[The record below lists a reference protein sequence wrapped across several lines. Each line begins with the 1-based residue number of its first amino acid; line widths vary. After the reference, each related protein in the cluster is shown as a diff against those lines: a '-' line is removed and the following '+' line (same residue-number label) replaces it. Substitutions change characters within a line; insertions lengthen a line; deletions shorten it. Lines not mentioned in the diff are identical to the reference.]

1 MRGHWW
7 KIAKLELTL
16 ALRDKE
22 SLIWSLAAP
31 IAMAWLFGTMFGS
44 DGPPAATRVKVE
56 RGLDPIHAQSSVQT
70 PDVRLAEQYL
80 RYRGFEVVDNTGL
93 GIDDAIV
100 VVLPDSIDAKL
111 STGRGFNINVIQGK
125 ADAMRAQAVSAVMR
139 EFSYEMVFRDPHIIV
154 DHGNPFA
161 IFNRPRMLALQTS
174 TLGTAPKIASGK
186 ERMLPAMLIMYIM
199 FQVMTFFLS
208 LWVDDLK
215 TGKIKRIVMSPA
227 TPRDLLLGE
236 IAARLIWAAF
246 QVVIILGVG
255 SLLLH
260 VRLNVN
266 WLNFALVILA
276 FMLAAASIGM
286 MAASFFKSSE
296 KAGAMGVMISLV
308 LAALGGCWWPLEIVP
323 APMRAVAHA
332 LPTGQAMSA
341 IGEMLAIG
349 PSASF
354 PAVNIA
360 VLLLMAAIA
369 LPIAARRMRAQL
381 VQ

>member
-16 ALRDKE
+16 AMKDRE

-44 DGPPAATRVKVE
+44 DGPPQPTSVKIE
-56 RGLDPIHAQSSVQT
+56 RALNSEGIQQ
-70 PDVRLAEQYL
+70 LAEDYL
-80 RYRGFEVVDNTGL
+80 RYRGFAVSNDG
-93 GIDDAIV
+93 IV
-100 VVLPDSIDAKL
+100 VVFPDSIDAKL
-111 STGRGFNINVIQGK
+111 SGGKKVNFSVIQGD
-125 ADAMRAQAVSAVMR
+125 ADATRAQAVSTVMR
-139 EFSYEMVFRDPHIIV
+139 EFAYEMAFRDPHRS
-154 DHGNPFA
+154 DWGYPTGSSPAQNPFHHSGT
-161 IFNRPRMLALQTS
+161 ILELHS
-174 TLGTAPKIASGK
+174 ETLGSAPKIASGK

-208 LWVDDLK
+208 LWVDDLR

-227 TPRDLLLGE
+227 TPRDLLMGE
-236 IAARLIWAAF
+236 IAARIIWAAF

-260 VRLNVN
+260 VHLNVN
-266 WLNFALVILA
+266 WLNFGLLILA
-276 FMLAAASIGM
+276 FMLAAAAIGM

-296 KAGAMGVMISLV
+296 KAGAMGVMISLI
-308 LAALGGCWWPLEIVP
+308 LAALGGCWWPLEVVP
-323 APMRAVAHA
+323 SGMRAVAQF

-341 IGEMLAIG
+341 IGNMIAVG
-349 PSASF
+349 PTAPF

-360 VLLLMAAIA
+360 VLLLMAAVA
-369 LPIAARRMRAQL
+369 MPIAARRMRAQL

>member
-1 MRGHWW
+1 MRGNWW

-16 ALRDKE
+16 AMKDRE

-44 DGPPAATRVKVE
+44 DGPPQRTHVKIE
-56 RGLDPIHAQSSVQT
+56 RSLNPEHTQIV
-70 PDVRLAEQYL
+70 AEDYL
-80 RYRGFEVVDNTGL
+80 KYRGFEVA
-93 GIDDAIV
+93 DDGIV
-100 VVLPDSIDAKL
+100 VILPDSMQERLAGGK
-111 STGRGFNINVIQGK
+111 GVNVHVIQGK

-139 EFSYEMVFRDPHIIV
+139 EFAYEMAFN
-154 DHGNPFA
+154 HGRFAPMMDRTTAAYPPPRNPFA
-161 IFNRPRMLALQTS
+161 YIGRNNLLELKSETRGA
-174 TLGTAPKIASGK
+174 APKIASGK

-227 TPRDLLLGE
+227 TPRDLLMGE
-236 IAARLIWAAF
+236 IAARLIWAAL

-260 VRLNVN
+260 VHLDVN
-266 WLNFALVILA
+266 WINFGLVVFA

-286 MAASFFKSSE
+286 MAASFFRSSE
-296 KAGAMGVMISLV
+296 KAGAIGVMISLV

-323 APMRAVAHA
+323 SGMRAIAHC

-349 PSASF
+349 PKAPF

-381 VQ
+381 LQ

>member
-1 MRGHWW
+1 MRGNWW

-16 ALRDKE
+16 AFKDRE

-44 DGPPAATRVKVE
+44 DGPQQPTHVKVE
-56 RGLDPIHAQSSVQT
+56 VGNNPPQLQRVVDWYLGSRGLTEDK
-70 PDVRLAEQYL
+70 D
-80 RYRGFEVVDNTGL
+80 
-93 GIDDAIV
+93 GIGVI
-100 VVLPDSIDAKL
+100 LPDSMLEKL
-111 STGRGFNINVIQGK
+111 AAGHGVNVRVIQGN
-125 ADAMRAQAVSAVMR
+125 ADEMRAQEVAASVR
-139 EFSYEMVFRDPHIIV
+139 EMTYF
-154 DHGNPFA
+154 FA
-161 IFNRPRMLALQTS
+161 FHATALQREHILLDTAPGREGPILLAAQTRGS
-174 TLGTAPKIASGK
+174 APKIASGK

-208 LWVDDLK
+208 LWVDDLR

-236 IAARLIWAAF
+236 IAARIIWAAL
-246 QVVIILGVG
+246 QVVVILGVG

-260 VRLNVN
+260 VHLNVN
-266 WLNFALVILA
+266 WLNFSLLLLA

-286 MAASFFKSSE
+286 MAASFFKTSE

-308 LAALGGCWWPLEIVP
+308 LAALGGCWWPLEVVP
-323 APMRAVAHA
+323 SGMRAVAHF

-349 PSASF
+349 PGAPF

-369 LPIAARRMRAQL
+369 MPIAARRMRAQL

>member
-1 MRGHWW
+1 MRGNWW

-16 ALRDKE
+16 AMKDRE

-44 DGPPAATRVKVE
+44 DGPPQPTHVKVNAGANVTDL
-56 RGLDPIHAQSSVQT
+56 RT
-70 PDVRLAEQYL
+70 LAEGYIHT
-80 RYRGFEVVDNTGL
+80 RGFVVADDGIEVVF
-93 GIDDAIV
+93 
-100 VVLPDSIDAKL
+100 PDSLLARIQHGD
-111 STGRGFNINVIQGK
+111 SINVRVIQGN
-125 ADAMRAQAVSAVMR
+125 ADVTRAQSVSAVAR
-139 EFSYEMVFRDPHIIV
+139 EFCYFAALRVEQVG
-154 DHGNPFA
+154 DHLRARFVTDAKFLDLKAETRGA
-161 IFNRPRMLALQTS
+161 
-174 TLGTAPKIASGK
+174 APNIASGK

-227 TPRDLLLGE
+227 TPRDLLMGE
-236 IAARLIWAAF
+236 IAARLIWAAL

-260 VRLNVN
+260 VHLDVN
-266 WLNFALVILA
+266 WINFGLVVFA

-286 MAASFFKSSE
+286 MAASFFRSSE
-296 KAGAMGVMISLV
+296 KAGAIGVMISLV

-323 APMRAVAHA
+323 SGMRAVAHA

-349 PSASF
+349 PNAPF

>member
-1 MRGHWW
+1 MPFVKWHIDGNAQPALQRYVETG
-7 KIAKLELTL
+7 KEPVDIIGKPTLELNT
-16 ALRDKE
+16 E
-22 SLIWSLAAP
+22 
-31 IAMAWLFGTMFGS
+31 
-44 DGPPAATRVKVE
+44 TR
-56 RGLDPIHAQSSVQT
+56 GA
-70 PDVRLAEQYL
+70 
-80 RYRGFEVVDNTGL
+80 
-93 GIDDAIV
+93 
-100 VVLPDSIDAKL
+100 
-111 STGRGFNINVIQGK
+111 
-125 ADAMRAQAVSAVMR
+125 
-139 EFSYEMVFRDPHIIV
+139 
-154 DHGNPFA
+154 
-161 IFNRPRMLALQTS
+161 
-174 TLGTAPKIASGK
+174 APKIASGK

-236 IAARLIWAAF
+236 IAARIIWAAL
-246 QVVIILGVG
+246 QVVVILGVG

-260 VRLNVN
+260 VHLNVN
-266 WLNFALVILA
+266 WVNFSLLLLA

-286 MAASFFKSSE
+286 MAASFFRTSE

-308 LAALGGCWWPLEIVP
+308 LAALGGCWWPLEVVP
-323 APMRAVAHA
+323 SGMRAVAHA

-349 PSASF
+349 PSAPF

-360 VLLLMAAIA
+360 VLLLMAAIPA
-369 LPIAARRMRAQL
+369 AAARRLTQL

>member
-1 MRGHWW
+1 MRSHWW
-7 KIAKLELTL
+7 RIAKLELTL

-44 DGPPAATRVKVE
+44 DGPPKPTAIKGEVGANPVALKEVAEAYLTARNLVLADDGIRVVF
-56 RGLDPIHAQSSVQT
+56 
-70 PDVRLAEQYL
+70 PDSMFARIAH
-80 RYRGFEVVDNTGL
+80 G
-93 GIDDAIV
+93 
-100 VVLPDSIDAKL
+100 DSIDVK
-111 STGRGFNINVIQGK
+111 VIQG
-125 ADAMRAQAVSAVMR
+125 DAEMVRAQEVSAQAR
-139 EFSYEMVFRDPHIIV
+139 EFCY
-154 DHGNPFA
+154 FA
-161 IFNRPRMLALQTS
+161 ALNLYPEGRFDLGGRVGANAPPLLSLASATR
-174 TLGTAPKIASGK
+174 GAAPKIASGK

-227 TPRDLLLGE
+227 TPRDLLIGE

-341 IGEMLAIG
+341 IGEMVAVG
-349 PSASF
+349 PSAPF

-360 VLLLMAAIA
+360 VLLAMAAIA

>member
-1 MRGHWW
+1 MRGSWW

-16 ALRDKE
+16 AMKDRE

-44 DGPPAATRVKVE
+44 DGPPQPTHFRVDIGQNPSELKGIAEHYIGWSKDLVAAE
-56 RGLDPIHAQSSVQT
+56 DG
-70 PDVRLAEQYL
+70 
-80 RYRGFEVVDNTGL
+80 
-93 GIDDAIV
+93 IV
-100 VVLPDSIDAKL
+100 VVLPDSMMDRIAQ
-111 STGRGFNINVIQGK
+111 GRELHSKVIQGN
-125 ADAMRAQAVSAVMR
+125 ADAMRAQAVSARAR
-139 EFSYEMVFRDPHIIV
+139 EFSYYAALHLSRVGRSPDSLRIRNIEARDSRYL
-154 DHGNPFA
+154 DLKTET
-161 IFNRPRMLALQTS
+161 R
-174 TLGTAPKIASGK
+174 GTAPKIASGK

-208 LWVDDLK
+208 LWVDDLR

-236 IAARLIWAAF
+236 IAARIIWAAF

-260 VRLNVN
+260 VHLNVN
-266 WLNFALVILA
+266 WVNFGLVVFA

-286 MAASFFKSSE
+286 MAASFFRTSE

-308 LAALGGCWWPLEIVP
+308 LAALGGCWWPLEVVP
-323 APMRAVAHA
+323 SGMRAVAHF

-341 IGEMLAIG
+341 IGEMLAVG
-349 PSASF
+349 PTAPF

-369 LPIAARRMRAQL
+369 MPIAARRMRSQL

>member
-1 MRGHWW
+1 MRGNWW

-16 ALRDKE
+16 ATRDKE

-44 DGPPAATRVKVE
+44 DGPPQPTRVNVE
-56 RGLDPIHAQSSVQT
+56 VGSNPVTLRVVAEDYLRGRNLELDKDGMRVVFPDSMFDRIHAGRPVDVHVVQG
-70 PDVRLAEQYL
+70 E
-80 RYRGFEVVDNTGL
+80 
-93 GIDDAIV
+93 
-100 VVLPDSIDAKL
+100 
-111 STGRGFNINVIQGK
+111 
-125 ADAMRAQAVSAVMR
+125 ADMTRAQAVSAAAR
-139 EFSYEMVFRDPHIIV
+139 EFCYYAALNLEQV
-154 DHGNPFA
+154 DGKIQRRGPIHDTAPLLG
-161 IFNRPRMLALQTS
+161 LDSQTR
-174 TLGTAPKIASGK
+174 GTAPKIASGK

-208 LWVDDLK
+208 LWVDDLR

-236 IAARLIWAAF
+236 IAARIIWAGV
-246 QVVIILGVG
+246 QVVVILGVG
-255 SLLLH
+255 SVLLH
-260 VRLNVN
+260 VHLNVN
-266 WLNFALVILA
+266 WINFGLVVFA

-286 MAASFFKSSE
+286 MAASFFRTSE

-323 APMRAVAHA
+323 SAMRAVAHC

-349 PSASF
+349 PTAPF

-369 LPIAARRMRAQL
+369 MPIAARRMRGQL

>member
-1 MRGHWW
+1 VHGNWW

-16 ALRDKE
+16 AMRDRE
-22 SLIWSLAAP
+22 SLLWSLAAP
-31 IAMAWLFGTMFGS
+31 IAMAWLFGSMFGS
-44 DGPPAATRVKVE
+44 GGAPAPTRVKIE
-56 RGLDPIHAQSSVQT
+56 RSLNPEGVQT
-70 PDVRLAEQYL
+70 LAEDYL
-80 RYRGFEVVDNTGL
+80 KYRGFEVA
-93 GIDDAIV
+93 DDGIV
-100 VVLPDSIDAKL
+100 VVLADSMDAKL
-111 STGRGFNINVIQGK
+111 ASGRGVNIHVIQGD
-125 ADAMRAQAVSAVMR
+125 ADATRAQAVSTVMR
-139 EFSYEMVFRDPHIIV
+139 EFAYEMAFSDPHLGRV
-154 DHGNPFA
+154 LPESMPRSPDPNPFSH
-161 IFNRPRMLALQTS
+161 RESLLQLQTE
-174 TLGTAPKIASGK
+174 TRGAAPKIANGK

-208 LWVDDLK
+208 LWVDDLR

-227 TPRDLLLGE
+227 TARDLLLGE
-236 IAARLIWAAF
+236 IAARLIWAAL

-266 WLNFALVILA
+266 WFNLSLVLLA

-286 MAASFFKSSE
+286 MAASFFRTSE

-308 LAALGGCWWPLEIVP
+308 LAALGGCWWPLEVVP
-323 APMRAVAHA
+323 SAMRAVAQC

-349 PSASF
+349 PAAPF

-369 LPIAARRMRAQL
+369 LPVAARRMRAQL

>member
-7 KIAKLELTL
+7 KIARLELTL

-22 SLIWSLAAP
+22 SLIWSLVAP

-44 DGPPAATRVKVE
+44 DGPPQPTKFQVEAGANPLRLKEWAEKIMSSAELKVA
-56 RGLDPIHAQSSVQT
+56 D
-70 PDVRLAEQYL
+70 D
-80 RYRGFEVVDNTGL
+80 
-93 GIDDAIV
+93 GIR
-100 VVLPDSIDAKL
+100 VVLPDSMMERIA
-111 STGRGFNINVIQGK
+111 TGRPVDVQVMQGD
-125 ADAMRAQAVSAVMR
+125 ADMTRVQAVSAAAR
-139 EFSYEMVFRDPHIIV
+139 EFCY
-154 DHGNPFA
+154 FA
-161 IFNRPRMLALQTS
+161 ALQLKQVGDNIEPVVKNDVGPLVVLNS
-174 TLGTAPKIASGK
+174 ETLGAAPQIASGK

-208 LWVDDLK
+208 LWVDDLR

-236 IAARLIWAAF
+236 IAARIIWAAL
-246 QVVIILGVG
+246 QVVIIMGVG

-260 VRLNVN
+260 VHLNVN
-266 WLNFALVILA
+266 WLNFGLVILA
-276 FMLAAASIGM
+276 FMFAAAAIGM

-323 APMRAVAHA
+323 APMRAIAHA

-341 IGEMLAIG
+341 IGEMIAVG
-349 PSASF
+349 PSAPF
-354 PAVNIA
+354 PAINVT

-369 LPIAARRMRAQL
+369 MPIAARRMRSQL

>member
-1 MRGHWW
+1 V
-7 KIAKLELTL
+7 IDL
-16 ALRDKE
+16 ATK
-22 SLIWSLAAP
+22 
-31 IAMAWLFGTMFGS
+31 
-44 DGPPAATRVKVE
+44 
-56 RGLDPIHAQSSVQT
+56 
-70 PDVRLAEQYL
+70 
-80 RYRGFEVVDNTGL
+80 
-93 GIDDAIV
+93 
-100 VVLPDSIDAKL
+100 
-111 STGRGFNINVIQGK
+111 
-125 ADAMRAQAVSAVMR
+125 
-139 EFSYEMVFRDPHIIV
+139 
-154 DHGNPFA
+154 
-161 IFNRPRMLALQTS
+161 
-174 TLGTAPKIASGK
+174 TLGAAPKIASGK

-208 LWVDDLK
+208 LWVDDLR

-255 SLLLH
+255 SMLLH
-260 VRLNVN
+260 VHLNVN
-266 WLNFALVILA
+266 WLNFGLVILA
-276 FMLAAASIGM
+276 FMLAAAAIGM

-323 APMRAVAHA
+323 APMRAVAHT

-341 IGEMLAIG
+341 IGEMIAVG
-349 PSASF
+349 PIAPF

-369 LPIAARRMRAQL
+369 MPIAARRMRAQL

>member
-1 MRGHWW
+1 MNANWW

-44 DGPPAATRVKVE
+44 GGPPEPTHVKI
-56 RGLDPIHAQSSVQT
+56 DPGAYNNNIE
-70 PDVRLAEQYL
+70 DVAGRYL
-80 RYRGFEVVDNTGL
+80 EWRGFKVA
-93 GIDDAIV
+93 DDGIV
-100 VVLPDSIDAKL
+100 VVLPDSM
-111 STGRGFNINVIQGK
+111 STKIASGSALNVHVIQGK
-125 ADAMRAQAVSAVMR
+125 ADAMQAQAASAAMR
-139 EFSYEMVFRDPHIIV
+139 EFMYEFIFQAPVVRDNIV
-154 DHGNPFA
+154 VGQDP
-161 IFNRPRMLALQTS
+161 LAGGRVHLLDLKTE
-174 TLGTAPKIASGK
+174 TRGAAPKIATGK
-186 ERMLPAMLIMYIM
+186 ERMLPAMLVMYIM

-208 LWVDDLK
+208 LWVDDLR

-260 VRLNVN
+260 VHLKVN
-266 WLNFALVILA
+266 WLNFSLVLLA

-286 MAASFFKSSE
+286 MAASFFRSSE
-296 KAGAMGVMISLV
+296 KAGAIGVMISLV

-323 APMRAVAHA
+323 TAMRAVAHA

-349 PSASF
+349 PSAPF

-369 LPIAARRMRAQL
+369 LPIAARRMRSQL

>member
-1 MRGHWW
+1 MHGHWW

-16 ALRDKE
+16 AMKDRE

-44 DGPPAATRVKVE
+44 DGPPKPTRIKLEPGINPTWAAN
-56 RGLDPIHAQSSVQT
+56 
-70 PDVRLAEQYL
+70 LAKDYL
-80 RYRGFEVVDNTGL
+80 EYRGFEVANDG
-93 GIDDAIV
+93 IV
-100 VVLPDSIDAKL
+100 VILPDSMVEKYGA
-111 STGRGFNINVIQGK
+111 GRKINIGVIQGD
-125 ADAMRAQAVSAVMR
+125 ADAMRAQSVSAVMR
-139 EFSYEMVFRDPHIIV
+139 EFAYSMALRDGNTMYVPSRPIGIYHEPV
-154 DHGNPFA
+154 NPFGRA
-161 IFNRPRMLALQTS
+161 RSLELHTETR
-174 TLGTAPKIASGK
+174 GTAPKIASGK
-186 ERMLPAMLIMYIM
+186 ERMLPAMLVMYIM

-208 LWVDDLK
+208 LWVDDLR

-227 TPRDLLLGE
+227 TPRDLLMGE

-260 VRLNVN
+260 VHLHVN
-266 WLNFALVILA
+266 WINFALVLLA

-296 KAGAMGVMISLV
+296 KAGAIGVMISLV

-323 APMRAVAHA
+323 AGMRAVAHA

-341 IGEMLAIG
+341 IGEMLAVG
-349 PSASF
+349 PSAPF
-354 PAVNIA
+354 PAVNIII
-360 VLLLMAAIA
+360 LLLMAAVA